1 MKNKK
6 VLALLTTFAVTALPV
21 VTLVGTDV
29 SADTTFSPNGLGAT
43 SDGTIIFEPNTTPVN
58 PVNPDDDD
66 PYVPDDNPVNPD
78 DTNPLKIAYVST
90 LDFGTQAISSENKVY
105 TANKVTLTNQLDST
119 TTKEINPAVTIS
131 DGRGTGAGWKLQVKQ
146 NSAFT
151 NASSDTLEGA
161 QLTLE
166 KSGIYSNQS
175 NTSVAPT
182 GVASVDVNTS
192 NANVL
197 TAAAN
202 TGQGVWQEE
211 MVGKLAV
218 AGNTAK
224 EGTYS
229 TTLTWTL
236 TDTPS

>member
-1 MKNKK
+1 NKK

-21 VTLVGTDV
+21 VTLLGTDV
-29 SADTTFSPNGLGAT
+29 SAATTFNSNGLGAT

-66 PYVPDDNPVNPD
+66 PYTPDDNPVNPD

-105 TANKVTLTNQLDST
+105 TANKVTLTNQLDNT

-166 KSGIYSNQS
+166 KSGIYTNQS
-175 NTSVAPT
+175 NTSVPPT
-182 GVASVDVNTS
+182 GAASVDVNTS

-197 TAAAN
+197 T
-202 TGQGVWQEE
+202 
-211 MVGKLAV
+211 
-218 AGNTAK
+218 
-224 EGTYS
+224 
-229 TTLTWTL
+229 
-236 TDTPS
+236 

>member
-21 VTLVGTDV
+21 VTLLGTDV
-29 SADTTFSPNGLGAT
+29 SADTTYDSNGLGAT
-43 SDGTIIFEPNTTPVN
+43 SDGTIVFEPNTTPV
-58 PVNPDDDD
+58 
-66 PYVPDDNPVNPD
+66 NPVNPD

-90 LDFGTQAISSENKVY
+90 LDFDTQAISSENKVY

-119 TTKEINPAVTIS
+119 TKEINPAVTIA
-131 DGRGTGAGWKLQVKQ
+131 DGRGTGAGWNLQVKQ
-146 NSAFT
+146 NNAFT
-151 NASSDTLEGA
+151 NTAGTDTLEGA
-161 QLTLE
+161 ELTLE
-166 KSGIYSNQS
+166 KSSIYSNKS
-175 NTSVAPT
+175 NASVAPI
-182 GVASVDVNTS
+182 GEDSVDVNTS

-197 TAAAN
+197 TAAEDS
-202 TGQGVWQEE
+202 GQGVWQEE
-211 MVGKLAV
+211 MVAKLAV

>member
-6 VLALLTTFAVTALPV
+6 VLALLTTFAVTAIPV
-21 VTLVGTDV
+21 VTLLGTDV
-29 SADTTFSPNGLGAT
+29 SADTTYDSNGLGAT

-58 PVNPDDDD
+58 PVNPDD
-66 PYVPDDNPVNPD
+66 
-78 DTNPLKIAYVST
+78 TNPLKIAYVST
-90 LDFGTQAISSENKVY
+90 LDFDTQAISSENKVY

-119 TTKEINPAVTIS
+119 TKEINPAVTIA
-131 DGRGTGAGWKLQVKQ
+131 DGRGTGAGWNLQVKQ
-146 NSAFT
+146 NNAFT
-151 NASSDTLEGA
+151 NTAGTDTLEGA
-161 QLTLE
+161 ELTLE
-166 KSGIYSNQS
+166 KSSIYSNKS
-175 NTSVAPT
+175 NASVAPI
-182 GVASVDVNTS
+182 GEDSVDVNTS

-197 TAAAN
+197 TAAEDS
-202 TGQGVWQEE
+202 GQGVWQEE
-211 MVGKLAV
+211 MVAKLAV

>member
-29 SADTTFSPNGLGAT
+29 SAHTTLSPKRFPAT
-43 SDGTIIFEPNTTPVN
+43 SERTIIIEPNTTPVN

-197 TAAAN
+197 TSAAN

>member
-6 VLALLTTFAVTALPV
+6 VLALLTTFAVTAIPV
-21 VTLVGTDV
+21 VTLLGTDV
-29 SADTTFSPNGLGAT
+29 SADTTYDSNGLGAT
-43 SDGTIIFEPNTTPVN
+43 SDGTIVFEPNTTPVN

-66 PYVPDDNPVNPD
+66 PYVPEDGPVNPD

-90 LDFGTQAISSENKVY
+90 LDFDTQVISSENKVY

-119 TTKEINPAVTIS
+119 TKEINPAVTIA
-131 DGRGTGAGWKLQVKQ
+131 DGRGTGAGWNLQVKQ
-146 NSAFT
+146 NNAFT
-151 NASSDTLEGA
+151 NTAGTDTLEGA
-161 QLTLE
+161 ELTLE
-166 KSGIYSNQS
+166 KSSIYSNKS
-175 NTSVAPT
+175 NASVAPI
-182 GVASVDVNTS
+182 GEDSVDVNTS

-197 TAAAN
+197 TAAEDS
-202 TGQGVWQEE
+202 GQGVWQEE
-211 MVGKLAV
+211 MVAKLAV

>member
-211 MVGKLAV
+211 MVAKLAV

>member
-21 VTLVGTDV
+21 VTLLGTDV
-29 SADTTFSPNGLGAT
+29 SAATTFNSNGLGAT

-66 PYVPDDNPVNPD
+66 PYTPDDNPVNPD

-105 TANKVTLTNQLDST
+105 TANKVNLTNQLDNT

-151 NASSDTLEGA
+151 NDSSDTLEGA

-182 GVASVDVNTS
+182 GAASVDVNTS

-211 MVGKLAV
+211 MVAKLAV